1 MKSLSVTRSLVLTG
15 AGSGARLLSSFVS
28 ISVTARYLGPGDF
41 GALMFMLTLA
51 TLLVVPANFGLSTYV
66 LRTVAQATGDADADA
81 VVSDAMSARW
91 LAMALSIPV
100 FLAALLMLP
109 AVVSRMLFGVLL
121 LTMLAEGLSEFYV
134 SVLRARGHYG
144 EDARLGVQTAWIYSI
159 PVGLTAWATASLD
172 AVAWA
177 YCLSR
182 LVMTV
187 RSRQVLSHMGIHA
200 SWTSTRAAWA
210 RLRAS
215 TAYATDYAMTAM
227 FGQIDGVVLNHHLG
241 VVAVG
246 MHQAGMKLFMAAAQ
260 IAPILA
266 NVFLPRVASA
276 ALNRPADLH
285 TESVRLQL
293 TFVLV
298 GAMVGLTFSLGAPVL
313 VGLAFGP
320 QYGGLV
326 ELMPWFG
333 LLFQVRFAAAAWGI
347 TLTARGQQS
356 FRATASVGHWI
367 LIIVLATA
375 LIPTFAAQGWL
386 MALVVGNAV
395 LWMAY
400 AGRIIGRSGGHQA
413 GAAVVVVALVMMLP
427 QGYLLAR

>member
-1 MKSLSVTRSLVLTG
+1 MKSLSVTKSLALTG
-15 AGSGARLLSSFVS
+15 VGSGARLLSSFVS
-28 ISVTARYLGPGDF
+28 ISVTARCLGPGDF
-41 GALMFMLTLA
+41 GALMFTLTLA

-66 LRTVAQATGDADADA
+66 LRTVAQAAGDADA

-91 LAMALSIPV
+91 LAVALSIPL

-121 LTMLAEGLSEFYV
+121 LTMLAEGLSEFYI

-159 PVGLTAWATASLD
+159 PVGLAAWATASID

-177 YCLSR
+177 YFLSR
-182 LVMTV
+182 LAMTV
-187 RSRQVLSHMGIHA
+187 RCRQVLSRMGIRA
-200 SWTSTRAAWA
+200 SWTSTSAAWA

-246 MHQAGMKLFMAAAQ
+246 VHQAGMKLFMAAAQ
-260 IAPILA
+260 IAPVLA

-276 ALNRPADLH
+276 AINRPADLH
-285 TESVRLQL
+285 IESFRLQL

-326 ELMPWFG
+326 DLMPWFG

-356 FRATASVGHWI
+356 FRAAASVGHWI
-367 LIIVLATA
+367 LIVALASVLM
-375 LIPTFAAQGWL
+375 PTFAAQGWL
-386 MALVVGNAV
+386 MALVIGNAV

-400 AGRIIGRSGGHQA
+400 AGRTMGCSGGRQA
-413 GAAVVVVALVMMLP
+413 GAAVVVVALVMLLP